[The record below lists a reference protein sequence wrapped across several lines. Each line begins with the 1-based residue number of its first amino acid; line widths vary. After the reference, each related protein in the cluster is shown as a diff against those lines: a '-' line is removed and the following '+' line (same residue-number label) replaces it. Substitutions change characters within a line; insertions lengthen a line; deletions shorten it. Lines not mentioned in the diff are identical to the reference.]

1 MKHKIRLQS
10 VFFKFFISNLI
21 LIFLLA
27 GFILFVSFKSLRTF
41 YLHQLEDSLDKIALV
56 LSDRFIPYLERKNET
71 VIDHLAKAYGKRLKI
86 RITVISPDGTVL
98 GDSERNPKTMENH
111 ANRPEVKQALKR
123 GKGTS
128 LRFSATLQK
137 CMFYLAIP
145 VYKNGKMLGVF
156 RVSLFAEK
164 INELLGKL
172 KKQLFT
178 SILFLSFFASLL
190 AFFLSQTLSRPLVS
204 LTKTVSSLARGNL
217 KTRVHIKSNDELGQL
232 ARHLNEMAK
241 QFEQLFQEL
250 SLEREEL
257 KAIMHGLQAGLAV
270 LDLEGRILMA
280 NRSFEEITQT
290 KETKGKFYWEIL
302 REPAFNTFLQ
312 QLRQQ
317 PTNCLQEIAIGNNRF
332 LCSATYMRRKKQLV
346 LIFHDI
352 TPLKEIERVK
362 RDLVANVSHELKT
375 PLTAIRGYIETL
387 LEEEEDEKKKYY
399 LEIVD
404 RHTKRLCNIV
414 NDLLTLS
421 ALETKKELT
430 LEEVNLAEMLKK
442 LKDFFTSRLEEKGL
456 LFRIDIYPGAETI
469 VADGFK
475 LEQLFLNLLDNA
487 IKYTERGEIAVEIS
501 PLGAD
506 QIKIV
511 VADTGIGIP
520 KEHLP
525 YIFERFY
532 VVDKSRS
539 RRSGG
544 TGLGLS
550 IVKHI
555 VQLHRGEIE
564 VESKLGKGTRF
575 IIILPKSAKR
585 KNN

>member
-1 MKHKIRLQS
+1 MKKKFKLHS
-10 VFFKFFISNLI
+10 TFFKFFISNLI

-27 GFILFVSFKSLRTF
+27 GFILLLSFKTLRTF
-41 YLHQLEDSLDKIALV
+41 YLHQLEGSLDKLALV
-56 LSDRFIPYLERKNET
+56 LSDQFVPYLEKENGE
-71 VIDHLAKAYGKRLKI
+71 VIDHLAKVYGKKLKI
-86 RITVISPDGTVL
+86 RITVIAPDGTIL
-98 GDSERNPKTMENH
+98 GDSERDPKTMENH
-111 ANRPEVKQALKR
+111 ANRPEIKQALKR
-123 GKGTS
+123 GRGTS

-137 CMFYLAIP
+137 YMLYLAIP
-145 VYKNGKMLGVF
+145 VYKNEKILGIF
-156 RVSLFAEK
+156 RVSLFAEE

-172 KKQLFT
+172 KRQLFN
-178 SILFLSFFASLL
+178 SILFLSLFASLL
-190 AFFLSQTLSRPLVS
+190 ALFFSQTFSCPLA
-204 LTKTVSSLARGNL
+204 LLAEAVSSIAKGNL
-217 KTRVHIKSNDELGQL
+217 KTHVNIKSNDELGQL
-232 ARHLNEMAK
+232 ARHLNEMAR
-241 QFEQLFQEL
+241 QLERLFQEL

-257 KAIMHGLQAGLAV
+257 KAIMHGLQAGLVV
-270 LDLEGRILMA
+270 LDLEGKILMA
-280 NRSFEEITQT
+280 NKSFEDITQT
-290 KETKGKFYWEIL
+290 KEIQGKFYWEIL
-302 REPAFNTFLQ
+302 REPALNTFLQ

-317 PTNCLQEIAIGNNRF
+317 PTNCLQEIAIGNNLF
-332 LCSATYMRRKKQLV
+332 LCSATYMRRRKRLV

-362 RDLVANVSHELKT
+362 KDLVASVSHELKT

-387 LEEEEDEKKKYY
+387 LEEEKDEKKHYY
-399 LEIVD
+399 LEILD

-430 LEEVNLAEMLKK
+430 LEEVNLAALLKK
-442 LKDFFTSRLEEKGL
+442 LKDFFASRLEEKKL
-456 LFRIDIYPGAETI
+456 NFRINIAPKLEPI

-487 IKYTERGEIAVEIS
+487 IKYTEKGEISVEIS
-501 PLGAD
+501 PLGPD

-511 VADTGIGIP
+511 VADTGPGIP

-555 VQLHRGEIE
+555 VQLHGGKIK
-564 VESKLGKGTRF
+564 VESQLGKGTRF
-575 IIILPKSAKR
+575 IIILPKLARGEK
-585 KNN
+585 